1 MSLNKKLENN
11 LKAYFNYFSNKD
23 IKKLVTLFSNDI
35 RIIDWTSNITGKK
48 NALVFNKKLFSK
60 FKIIK
65 VTLKEKFFNNKNR
78 SFACKISIKL
88 NNKTINVVD
97 LIYFNSKNEIKKI
110 IAYLR

>member
-1 MSLNKKLENN
+1 MSLKKKLENN
-11 LKAYFNYFSNKD
+11 LKAYFSYFSNKD
-23 IKKLVTLFSNDI
+23 IEKLSTLFSNDI

-60 FKIIK
+60 FKTIK
-65 VTLKEKFFNNKNR
+65 VILKEEFFNNKNR